1 MTISLYFALPLSILI
16 ALFQSTV
23 VARIQI
29 LGASPDLVLLFIV
42 AWVLYRGV
50 GEGIVVAL
58 VSGLV
63 LDTLSGAPFGLR
75 LISLAVASGVVGIGE
90 LNVFRSAWYLPY
102 VTVVIATLIY
112 QGLFL
117 LLARMMGVPVI
128 WWPTMWRLVLPTV
141 VVNTIFMPL
150 VYGALGWFRR
160 HVGPPIVEWH

>member
-1 MTISLYFALPLSILI
+1 M
-16 ALFQSTV
+16 

-29 LGASPDLVLLFIV
+29 LGTSPDLVLLFIV

-63 LDTLSGAPFGLR
+63 LDVLSGAPFGLR
-75 LISLAVASGVVGIGE
+75 LVSLAVASGVVGIGE

-102 VTVVIATLIY
+102 VTVAVATLIY
-112 QGLFL
+112 QSLFL
-117 LLARMMGVPVI
+117 FLAGALGLPVI
-128 WWPTMWRLVLPTV
+128 WWPTMWRLVLPAV
-141 VVNTIFMPL
+141 VVNTLFMPL

-160 HVGPPIVEWH
+160 HSGPPTVEWR